1 MRSKTQFLRVVLA
14 TAAFA
19 ATACNFSFS
28 TSGDNNNAETKAE
41 SNATTTSGTP
51 TAASGESQGGA
62 AEALVADLY
71 KAHDG
76 KRSPFFQTKD
86 RALVDKYFAKE
97 LADLIWK
104 EAKNSSGEV
113 GAIDGDPLYNA
124 QDTEIKNFVIGRA
137 EVKNDTADVPV
148 TFTNF
153 GQKVTINYAL
163 KQVGGSWK
171 IENIGYGGSDSLM
184 KWLRETYPDKSK
196 TESSSGEFEGRYI
209 VGDTS
214 CTVKPVKMAFEVRWA
229 KGSGVEM
236 FAFTEGST
244 FESAPDQPDS
254 NSFVF
259 DDENYNTGT
268 FYRAD
273 GKSFAVKRVK

>member
-1 MRSKTQFLRVVLA
+1 MRSKTQFLRVLLA

-28 TSGDNNNAETKAE
+28 TSGNNTNVNSGAEFNA
-41 SNATTTSGTP
+41 ATASGTP
-51 TAASGESQGGA
+51 TAASGESQSA
-62 AEALVADLY
+62 TAEALVADLY

-76 KRSPFFQTKD
+76 KKSPFFQTKD
-86 RALVDKYFAKE
+86 RALVDKYFAKP

-104 EAKNSSGEV
+104 DANNSSGEV

-137 EVKNDTADVPV
+137 EVKNDTADIPV

-153 GQKVTINYAL
+153 GQKVTITYAL
-163 KQVGGSWK
+163 KQVDGSWK
-171 IENIGYGGSDSLM
+171 IENIAYGSGDSLM
-184 KWLRETYPDKSK
+184 KWLRETYTDKPQ
-196 TESSSGEFEGRYI
+196 TVASSGEFEGRYI

-236 FAFTEGST
+236 FAFTEGNT

-259 DDENYNTGT
+259 DDENYNKGT

-273 GKSFAVKRVK
+273 GRSFAVKRAK